1 MARINY
7 NCSIFFAQL
16 RVQTEAPMSADWFAG
31 RLKELRE
38 QAGLSQ
44 KTLAEKAGL
53 VTSAIGH
60 LEQGLRKPTWE
71 TVLTLANVLGVSCE
85 AFTTPPAEETARSRG
100 RPRKA
105 GEGTGDAAPILQ
117 TENMPPAQRKP
128 RGRRTRDG

>member
-1 MARINY
+1 MN
-7 NCSIFFAQL
+7 
-16 RVQTEAPMSADWFAG
+16 ADRFAG

-44 KTLAEKAGL
+44 KALAEKTGL

-71 TVLTLANVLGVSCE
+71 TVLALCAALGVDCT
-85 AFTTPPAEETARSRG
+85 AFQEQPEDAPAPQRG

-105 GEGTGDAAPILQ
+105 PAVEPSKEDAAAADAPQ
-117 TENMPPAQRKP
+117 AEATPATHKTDDPEPKKPTARKGKRKKGGQR
-128 RGRRTRDG
+128 